1 MSVRKYNPPKS
12 TPADNLETPPA
23 ENPFFLV
30 AAQVAYTTIGSRN
43 PDATIEA
50 LADFGGRL
58 VGEDAFGTIVSL
70 GSTLIKIIFLPEPPL
85 AVLHHICIRAPRM
98 QEFIKYNAYCKNK
111 GFPKQGWSETDHEG
125 RTESVNISERYA
137 IWGIPGKVG
146 IKILWQESPYG
157 SEGPA
162 APPTS

>member
-1 MSVRKYNPPKS
+1 MSVRKTSDLPEDTAVESPP
-12 TPADNLETPPA
+12 TD
-23 ENPFFLV
+23 NPFFLV

-58 VGEDAFGTIVSL
+58 VGEVPNGKIINL
-70 GSTLIKIIFLPEPPL
+70 GSTLILIAFVPEPPMVTL
-85 AVLHHICIRAPRM
+85 NHVCIRAARM
-98 QEFIKYNAYCKNK
+98 QEFLAYEAFCDGKK
-111 GFPKQGWSETDHEG
+111 FSKRDWSRRDD
-125 RTESVNISERYA
+125 VSEQYA
-137 IWGIPGKVG
+137 LWEIPGKVG

-157 SEGPA
+157 SEGPI